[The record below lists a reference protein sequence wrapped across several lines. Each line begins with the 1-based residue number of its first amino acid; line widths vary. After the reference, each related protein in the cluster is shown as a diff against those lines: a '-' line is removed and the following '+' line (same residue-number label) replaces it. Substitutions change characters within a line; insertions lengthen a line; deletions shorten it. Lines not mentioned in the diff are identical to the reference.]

1 MLTLNMPDII
11 DELEGI
17 AEQLDAAAGET
28 KAAQNRLEQLL
39 ANIERCPTLRHYGLR
54 LSDVLSATSSAPV
67 SIHSVADSLRAS
79 IRRYDNASR
88 QPGTTET
95 CIG

>member
-17 AEQLDAAAGET
+17 AEQLDAAACET
-28 KAAQNRLEQLL
+28 RAAQDRLEQLL
-39 ANIERCPTLRHYGLR
+39 ASIERCPTLKHYSLK
-54 LSDVLSATSSAPV
+54 LNDVLSATSSAPV
-67 SIHSVADSLRAS
+67 SIHSVADRLRAS

-88 QPGTTET
+88 QSKTKT
-95 CIG
+95 CIA